1 MDGNVRAKFYEEPRA
16 NGSATLVEISVVGDP
31 STCVA
36 KVREEHKQRFPKE
49 WAAFSEG
56 HAPDPVEGTPLTDV
70 KGIGPKLAAKLI
82 ANDIHTAEQLASV
95 HDGGLDAVGMG
106 AYTHRQSARELLG
119 DKKEEPVG
127 LVG

>member
-16 NGSATLVEISVVGDP
+16 NGFAILVEISVVGDP

-49 WAAFSEG
+49 WAAFSG
-56 HAPDPVEGTPLTDV
+56 GKVDAPVEGTPLTDV
-70 KGIGPKLAAKLI
+70 KGSGPQLAAKLI
-82 ANDIHTAEQLASV
+82 ANDIHTAEQFAAV
-95 HDGGLDAVGMG
+95 QDGGRDAIGMG
-106 AYTHRQSARELLG
+106 AYAHRQAAQELLG
-119 DKKEEPVG
+119 NNKEPVG